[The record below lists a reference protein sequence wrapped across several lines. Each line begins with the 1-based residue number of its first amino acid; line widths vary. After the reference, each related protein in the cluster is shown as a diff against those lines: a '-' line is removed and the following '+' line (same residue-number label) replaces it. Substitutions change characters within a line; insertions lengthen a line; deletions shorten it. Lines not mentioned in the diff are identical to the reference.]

1 MSEMVLKAFEHLK
14 ELKNIHK
21 MRSWMFQ
28 ILANTC
34 KTMLSKRKQASEF
47 HTKMQQEW
55 QLPSLHG
62 KMQQGSQPEM
72 PGEAWPQRPA
82 SCSGLYQEEYTEL
95 WESISQMEQKF
106 REVVLLYYFE
116 GFKTR
121 EIARLLNIQEG
132 TVKSRL
138 SRARDKLKKD
148 LKI

>member
-1 MSEMVLKAFEHLK
+1 V
-14 ELKNIHK
+14 
-21 MRSWMFQ
+21 
-28 ILANTC
+28 
-34 KTMLSKRKQASEF
+34 
-47 HTKMQQEW
+47 QQEW

-72 PGEAWPQRPA
+72 PGEAWPQRLA